1 MEKAFEIKRFDPV
14 TLARQLIKKHAAQ
27 GRQTANSVQS
37 TMRALP
43 TSPPV
48 NDLPS
53 AAAQTTEPSSN
64 MPPASLKSRLLAMVY
79 ESMLLFAVLFA
90 ATLLFSTL
98 LEQRHA
104 LYRRDDLQYWLY
116 VVLGIYFCWFWRH
129 GGQTLA
135 MKTWR
140 IQLLTRDGTPL
151 SWARAVPRYMLAWL
165 WFLPGLAAARY
176 LNAQGW
182 MLVTLPALNM
192 LLWALAVFL
201 DRDRQ
206 FLHDRL
212 AGTRII
218 QLPPIAS
225 PEKSA
230 SSA

>member
-1 MEKAFEIKRFDPV
+1 
-14 TLARQLIKKHAAQ
+14 
-27 GRQTANSVQS
+27 
-37 TMRALP
+37 
-43 TSPPV
+43 V
-48 NDLPS
+48 NDAPT
-53 AAAQTTEPSSN
+53 AAVQITEPSN
-64 MPPASLKSRLLAMVY
+64 TLPPASLKSRLMAMVY
-79 ESMLLFAVLFA
+79 EAMLLFAVLFA

-104 LYRRDDLQYWLY
+104 LYRRDDLQYWLF
-116 VVLGIYFCWFWRH
+116 VVLGIYFSWFWRY

-140 IQLLTRDGTPL
+140 IQVLTRDGTPL
-151 SWARAVPRYMLAWL
+151 SWTRAVPRYVLAWL

-182 MLVTLPALNM
+182 MLVALPTLNM

-218 QLPPIAS
+218 QLPLIAP

>member
-1 MEKAFEIKRFDPV
+1 MNDAP
-14 TLARQLIKKHAAQ
+14 TAA
-27 GRQTANSVQS
+27 VQI
-37 TMRALP
+37 
-43 TSPPV
+43 
-48 NDLPS
+48 
-53 AAAQTTEPSSN
+53 TEPSN
-64 MPPASLKSRLLAMVY
+64 TLPPASLKSRLMAMVY
-79 ESMLLFAVLFA
+79 EAMLLFAVLFA

-104 LYRRDDLQYWLY
+104 LYRRDDLQYWLF

-140 IQLLTRDGTPL
+140 IQVLTRDGAPL
-151 SWARAVPRYMLAWL
+151 SWTRAVPRYVLAWL

-182 MLVTLPALNM
+182 MLVALPTLNM

-218 QLPPIAS
+218 QLPLIAP

>member
-1 MEKAFEIKRFDPV
+1 MEKAFEIKRFAPL
-14 TLARQLIKKHAAQ
+14 TPLRKLIKKHAAR
-27 GRQTANSVQS
+27 GSPTVNSVQR
-37 TMRALP
+37 TIRAFFA
-43 TSPPV
+43 TPPV
-48 NDLPS
+48 NDSPP
-53 AAAQTTEPSSN
+53 AAPQTTEPSST
-64 MPPASLKSRLLAMVY
+64 MPPATLKRRLLAMVY

-104 LYRRDDLQYWLY
+104 LYRRDDLQYWLF

-140 IQLLTRDGTPL
+140 IQVLTRDGTPL
-151 SWARAVPRYMLAWL
+151 SWARAVPRYVLAWL

-182 MLVTLPALNM
+182 MLVALPTLNM

-218 QLPPIAS
+218 QLPPIAP
-225 PEKSA
+225 PEKLA
-230 SSA
+230 SGT

>member
-1 MEKAFEIKRFDPV
+1 
-14 TLARQLIKKHAAQ
+14 
-27 GRQTANSVQS
+27 
-37 TMRALP
+37 
-43 TSPPV
+43 
-48 NDLPS
+48 
-53 AAAQTTEPSSN
+53 
-64 MPPASLKSRLLAMVY
+64 MPPAPLKRRLLAMVY

-104 LYRRDDLQYWLY
+104 LYRRDDLQYWLF

-140 IQLLTRDGTPL
+140 IQVLTRDGTPL
-151 SWARAVPRYMLAWL
+151 TWARAVPRYVLAWL

-182 MLVTLPALNM
+182 MLVALPTLNM

-218 QLPPIAS
+218 QLPPIAP
-225 PEKSA
+225 PEKLA
-230 SSA
+230 SGT